1 MAGIAFGSDIADLRT
16 RLGSVLDQ
24 GDFLFAF
31 ERSATISI
39 DAASVIIVAFQ
50 VVLYLEFGNATERE
64 APDSLRWLK
73 WHLLYTT
80 NRTPARDHAEKKILG
95 PYAQQRPPVWMRLP

>member
-50 VVLYLEFGNATERE
+50 VLLYLPLLARVWYAYIATERE
-64 APDSLRWLK
+64 AP
-73 WHLLYTT
+73 
-80 NRTPARDHAEKKILG
+80 
-95 PYAQQRPPVWMRLP
+95 